1 METYVY
7 FLIAFYFT
15 AMIKSSIKETNKCL
29 IQKENLKHELSN
41 LKHELSNLKHELT
54 NIKLYLNIKNITLP
68 EELLQTN

>member
-29 IQKENLKHELSN
+29 IQREN

-68 EELLQTN
+68 EELLQTNKLTK